1 MKNQYGGFNATSAII
16 ILVSLI
22 LVFVIVGII
31 IKVYQNYK
39 EANPDSVTTDYG
51 VDQLKMMNDT
61 TLNCPDYWKID
72 KYNNKDVTCK
82 PINNYNIGTL
92 DSKPITLPTL
102 TTEKWGDIISEG
114 IKKKN
119 FDNILNNNEV
129 KKRCNKVVNN
139 GIIWQGFN
147 EFC

>member
-1 MKNQYGGFNATSAII
+1 MKKQYGGFNATSAII

-61 TLNCPDYWKID
+61 TLNCPDYWNIKE
-72 KYNNKDVTCK
+72 YSNSEVTCE
-82 PINNYNIGTL
+82 PINDYNVGTL
-92 DSKPITLPTL
+92 GSEPITLPTL
-102 TTEKWGDIISEG
+102 TTEKWGDIISESVR
-114 IKKKN
+114 KKS

-129 KKRCNKVVNN
+129 KQRCDKVEKGV
-139 GIIWQGFN
+139 IWQGFK